1 MIRKAMVEN
10 GKLTFEEPLD
20 LPDGMEVTV
29 DFETEIKPGTNTAGE
44 FLLKYAGV
52 AKGLPSDLARNH
64 DHYLYGVDKK

>member
-1 MIRKAMVEN
+1 MILKARVED
-10 GKLTFEEPLD
+10 GKLAFEEPLD
-20 LPDGMEVTV
+20 LPNGTEVTV
-29 DFETEIKPGTNTAGE
+29 EFETEKVPGPTVGE